1 MLPYLQCSLTGEPT
15 LYPCVFVKTG
25 DIYESSAIK
34 WYLNSKDKCPLTS
47 QPMTQQDLI
56 PLHTFKGPRTAFKN
70 GLSPYS
76 ISNLIKE
83 TFVSEVRDTREL
95 KKTIISARKKLSKAL
110 KKQEAAINVINRLRG
125 ERDDARRALTKIFT
139 KVDKSIMN
147 TQPESLDVMP
157 RSLEEK
163 IQEFA
168 IRSTQARVKKNNDK
182 IISELKSE
190 FAEYKKCHT
199 FEVPASMSGKKTA
212 IFHPMT
218 PSHQYVFDNT
228 GKFSS
233 YDSEAKK
240 LTNFTDLDLGAEM
253 TCHCVNTLLSNESTI
268 SLSFGAANGTFL
280 IRNFNSTDS
289 TSTVQYKN
297 SGAGSDLGMI
307 SIEQHPL
314 NTFLVTLGEEK
325 YVSIFD
331 LNSERSLFKRQ
342 FEDDLDLR

>member
-47 QPMTQQDLI
+47 QPMTQRDLI

-168 IRSTQARVKKNNDK
+168 ITSTQARVKKNNDK

-240 LTNFTDLDLGAEM
+240 LTNFTDLDLGSEM

-268 SLSFGAANGTFL
+268 SLSFGAADGTFL
-280 IRNFNSTDS
+280 IRNFNCTDS

-297 SGAGSDLGMI
+297 SGAGSDLGLI

-325 YVSIFD
+325 YVSIYD